1 MNICGQNPAVSNMCR
16 RAENALK
23 GHTVSELSNQPSKH
37 SRQLTSSAS
46 FLTKVQA
53 TTEPHT
59 LFQQREKGSRLR
71 PAKETHNHEKQI
83 CTNEHHRNTQ
93 TRIQLSLNQTFQSPE
108 VPAKWWVP
116 HRAVTVKHKKNKRLH
131 VTARDVGKRKNSH
144 TENNPS
150 TQCATML
157 NNLARRRRH
166 NNLRVTDAKDL
177 INTHRTHCRSRMRTH
192 TCTTRHATPKLKTTC
207 GHTTKHATH
216 GTPWNQNDVDITS
229 SPRRFSKLGH

>member
-1 MNICGQNPAVSNMCR
+1 MDICGQNSAVSNMCR
-16 RAENALK
+16 CAENALK
-23 GHTVSELSNQPSKH
+23 GHTVSELPNQPSKH
-37 SRQLTSSAS
+37 IHQLTSSAS

-116 HRAVTVKHKKNKRLH
+116 HRAVTVKHKKNKRLQ
-131 VTARDVGKRKNSH
+131 VTARDVAKRKKQSHGKQSLNVMCNHVEQPGTPTATQQLACDGRQRPDKHTSH
-144 TENNPS
+144 TLSQSNAHPHSHNATCKTEIENNMRAYNKTRNTWHTLEPK
-150 TQCATML
+150 
-157 NNLARRRRH
+157 RR
-166 NNLRVTDAKDL
+166 
-177 INTHRTHCRSRMRTH
+177 
-192 TCTTRHATPKLKTTC
+192 
-207 GHTTKHATH
+207 
-216 GTPWNQNDVDITS
+216 
-229 SPRRFSKLGH
+229 

>member
-1 MNICGQNPAVSNMCR
+1 MPN
-16 RAENALK
+16 K
-23 GHTVSELSNQPSKH
+23 PSKH
-37 SRQLTSSAS
+37 IHQLTSSAS

-93 TRIQLSLNQTFQSPE
+93 TRIQLSLSQSNIPKFQRFLQNGGST
-108 VPAKWWVP
+108 
-116 HRAVTVKHKKNKRLH
+116 HRAVTVKHKKNTRRH
-131 VTARDVGKRKNSH
+131 VTARDVAKRKKSH

-177 INTHRTHCRSRMRTH
+177 INTHRTHYRSRMRTH

-216 GTPWNQNDVDITS
+216 GTRWKQTDVDITS
-229 SPRRFSKLGH
+229 SSRRFSKLDH

>member
-1 MNICGQNPAVSNMCR
+1 MNICGQNSAVSNMCR
-16 RAENALK
+16 CVENALK
-23 GHTVSELSNQPSKH
+23 GHTVSELPNQPSKH
-37 SRQLTSSAS
+37 MHQLTSSAS

-71 PAKETHNHEKQI
+71 PAKETHNHGKQT

-93 TRIQLSLNQTFQSPE
+93 TRIQLSLNQTFEVPE
-108 VPAKWWVP
+108 GPAKWWV
-116 HRAVTVKHKKNKRLH
+116 AVKHKKNKRLH
-131 VTARDVGKRKNSH
+131 VTARDVAKRKNSH
-144 TENNPS
+144 TENIPS

-177 INTHRTHCRSRMRTH
+177 MNTHRTHCRSRMRTH
-192 TCTTRHATPKLKTTC
+192 TPATRHAKPNLKTTC

-216 GTPWNQNDVDITS
+216 DTPENQNDVDITS
-229 SPRRFSKLGH
+229 SPRRFSKVDH

>member
-1 MNICGQNPAVSNMCR
+1 MNICGQNSAVSNMCR
-16 RAENALK
+16 CVENALK
-23 GHTVSELSNQPSKH
+23 GHTVSELPNQPSKH
-37 SRQLTSSAS
+37 IHQLTSSAS

-53 TTEPHT
+53 TIEPHT

-71 PAKETHNHEKQI
+71 PAKETHNHGKQI
-83 CTNEHHRNTQ
+83 CTNEHHRNTDANSALSQSNIRSSRGSCKMVGPSPCCGRQ
-93 TRIQLSLNQTFQSPE
+93 TREKQTATRVCP
-108 VPAKWWVP
+108 
-116 HRAVTVKHKKNKRLH
+116 RCCKKKK
-131 VTARDVGKRKNSH
+131 TSH
-144 TENNPS
+144 TENIPS

-192 TCTTRHATPKLKTTC
+192 TPATRHAKPNLKTTC

-216 GTPWNQNDVDITS
+216 DTPENQNDVDITS
-229 SPRRFSKLGH
+229 SPRRFSKVDH